1 MPPGWPALKPFGLHA
16 PAEADFIQ
24 SSKSGAAN
32 GWNRC
37 AENKRSPAL
46 SNSARLLH
54 FAKLRVTL
62 SNVTLSNRL
71 TRPLTEL
78 QQAVLD
84 FVWSKG
90 SATAE
95 EVREKLR
102 PDHPLKDSSVRTI
115 LRRLE
120 SRGYITHRLEGQ
132 SFVYEAKT
140 SARTVAVRAVR
151 HLIER
156 FWEGSAELFVA
167 GMVDAKVL
175 SAEALQRLAKK
186 VKASK

>member
-1 MPPGWPALKPFGLHA
+1 MA
-16 PAEADFIQ
+16 PT
-24 SSKSGAAN
+24 
-32 GWNRC
+32 
-37 AENKRSPAL
+37 
-46 SNSARLLH
+46 ARERWQRPLLH
-54 FAKLRVTL
+54 FVEFDVTLCHVTL
-62 SNVTLSNRL
+62 SNKFA
-71 TRPLTEL
+71 RPLTEL

-95 EVREKLR
+95 EVREKLL
-102 PDHPLKDSSVRTI
+102 PEHPLKDSSVRTI

-120 SRGYITHRLEGQ
+120 ARGYLTHRLEGQ
-132 SFVYEAKT
+132 SFMYEARM
-140 SARTVAVRAVR
+140 SASTVAVRAVR

-156 FWEGSAELFVA
+156 FWEGSAEQFVA